1 MLGTAIFRNLNDLE
15 TWLKQLSMEDGK
27 VLYQSCLAES
37 NGKKDVY
44 GFLTYAL
51 KPDYWLDKESTLR
64 YWQEQ
69 KQRLVD
75 QARKMASYCASYGQQ
90 LYVREWHDGKF
101 ALLHTGNP
109 DKCVVIPYPE
119 RFLNFTPARDY
130 SGLTPAAL
138 RAQLN
143 ASGDIAAIVPAGAGS
158 KLTQQ
163 DVQSELDAKISE
175 LNGLKQEMEDVR
187 NANVGGLVELKR
199 QMEKLQAKMEA
210 KKKGL

>member
-90 LYVREWHDGKF
+90 LYVREDVNRPEWVLGI
-101 ALLHTGNP
+101 NP
-109 DKCVVIPYPE
+109 WSSA
-119 RFLNFTPARDY
+119 RAASAFTH
-130 SGLTPAAL
+130 
-138 RAQLN
+138 
-143 ASGDIAAIVPAGAGS
+143 
-158 KLTQQ
+158 
-163 DVQSELDAKISE
+163 
-175 LNGLKQEMEDVR
+175 
-187 NANVGGLVELKR
+187 
-199 QMEKLQAKMEA
+199 
-210 KKKGL
+210 